1 MESVSKKTGKVF
13 TGKLATIMHRIGVAN
28 LVEPPK
34 KVKAENPKIEI
45 KADETKEK

>member
-13 TGKLATIMHRIGVAN
+13 TGKLATIMHRIGVAD

-34 KVKAENPKIEI
+34 KARVEIPKVEI
-45 KADETKEK
+45 KKETEK